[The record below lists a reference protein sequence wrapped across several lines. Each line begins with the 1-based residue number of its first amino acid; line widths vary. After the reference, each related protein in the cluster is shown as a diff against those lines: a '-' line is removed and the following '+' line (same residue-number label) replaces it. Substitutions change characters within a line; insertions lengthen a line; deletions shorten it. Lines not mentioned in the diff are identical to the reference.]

1 LIYKRITELKQLLT
15 EYEYS
20 YYVLDDPMVPD
31 AVYDALFQELLDL
44 EKNNPD
50 LLTPDSPTQR
60 VGVRPI
66 DKFNSH
72 NHKMPML
79 SLGNAFNS
87 EDFNN
92 FDKRVREKIDIDLI
106 EYSCEPKLDGAA
118 INLLYKNGLLV
129 VASTRGDGVVGEDVT
144 HNIKTLRDIPLK
156 LNGEDYPDEFEVRGE
171 VYFPKDKF
179 ISLNEYLKDNG
190 QKVFSNPRNAAS
202 GSLRQLD
209 PKVTAS
215 RPLRICCYA
224 IGYSSHHVSNKHSD
238 VLLSL
243 KNWGLPT
250 SSFNSVV
257 VGSENALK
265 YFSKMQKLRSDL
277 PYEIDGI
284 VYKVNDISLQKKLG
298 SVARSPRWAIAHKFP
313 AEESQTVLES
323 VDFQVGR
330 TGQVTPVARL
340 QPVMLGGAIV
350 KNATLHNMSEVKRK
364 GVKVGDFVI
373 VRRAGDV
380 IPEVVAKASAGEFS
394 EEVLAPTNCPA
405 CDSKLLL
412 ESPEML
418 RCASGLKCSA
428 QLKGALSHFVSKN
441 ALNIDGFGDSTV
453 AMLVE
458 KGLLN
463 DISDIYKLTED
474 DLLCLDGFA
483 ELSASKLIRNI
494 KDKSN
499 PSLANFLYSL
509 GIREVGR
516 VTASD
521 IANDFK
527 TLEKVMSA
535 SYDDLIILNN
545 IGPVLA
551 QNIIDFFNDELN
563 KNVIKTLQ
571 DNGLKVRSVDVVT
584 KEGRLNGRVFAITG
598 KFSGFSRDAIGEILE
613 RNGAVV
619 ATSISAKVTDLIA
632 GDKAGSKLSKAQKL
646 GINII
651 VEDNL
656 PTLLEL

>member
-1 LIYKRITELKQLLT
+1 
-15 EYEYS
+15 
-20 YYVLDDPMVPD
+20 
-31 AVYDALFQELLDL
+31 
-44 EKNNPD
+44 
-50 LLTPDSPTQR
+50 
-60 VGVRPI
+60 
-66 DKFNSH
+66 
-72 NHKMPML
+72 
-79 SLGNAFNS
+79 
-87 EDFNN
+87 
-92 FDKRVREKIDIDLI
+92 
-106 EYSCEPKLDGAA
+106 
-118 INLLYKNGLLV
+118 
-129 VASTRGDGVVGEDVT
+129 
-144 HNIKTLRDIPLK
+144 
-156 LNGEDYPDEFEVRGE
+156 
-171 VYFPKDKF
+171 
-179 ISLNEYLKDNG
+179 
-190 QKVFSNPRNAAS
+190 
-202 GSLRQLD
+202 
-209 PKVTAS
+209 
-215 RPLRICCYA
+215 
-224 IGYSSHHVSNKHSD
+224 
-238 VLLSL
+238 
-243 KNWGLPT
+243 
-250 SSFNSVV
+250 
-257 VGSENALK
+257 
-265 YFSKMQKLRSDL
+265 MQKLRSDL

>member
-156 LNGEDYPDEFEVRGE
+156 LNGEGYPDEFEVRGE

-257 VGSENALK
+257 VGAENALK

-340 QPVMLGGAIV
+340 QPVMLGGAII

-405 CDSKLLL
+405 CDSKLVL